1 MRRFGRRAAA
11 VVRRYPAT
19 LVLLVALVAVWIIA
33 IPTGPEGPFSPPVAG
48 LNAENLAHQRWWVL
62 FTSLVAAGGVVQF
75 ILSIVAAVVGVGLA
89 ERWMGW
95 RRTLIAFVVTGVLA
109 GGLGLGLELLGST
122 VGEFWSSSVRGIFTL
137 DPLTPIAG
145 TIAWATAWAGP
156 VERRR
161 ARTLLVGIGATLLLY
176 SGQPADLYLLVAVGL
191 GIGFGALA
199 RRERSP
205 QWPATRHETR
215 SLLAII
221 TVLLAVGPLLTLL
234 SVDRYGL
241 LSPLGIALTDPTPHP
256 VADHCVAGDIAPDCI
271 GQLTRFPGH
280 TVATAL
286 VSLLPLV
293 LFVIAARGLERGR
306 RAAVVLLVTLSL
318 VQGAASAWYYGVVP
332 VSGDPY
338 TVPLAPQ
345 RYWEVSLWLV
355 VSTLVPL
362 VYALVLVLRRRAFPV
377 QMTRT
382 GVIGA
387 VGAMAAS
394 FLLPAGGFVLAA
406 HAIRHQFRGSPGWDA
421 IIAQTPQRFVPASFL
436 RNEHLPLHAQTPLA
450 HAVLEVPGVLFW
462 LGIVATAAV
471 VLLRRVHVGT
481 PLAVDARLRPLLQAG
496 SGSLGHLATWAGN
509 RLWVSADGEAGIA
522 YQVQDGMAVTVSDP
536 FGRIRDRAALVEE
549 FLAFCDGHAWTPV
562 FYSVHEEW
570 RAELAARGWRS
581 LPVAEEM
588 SLDPAAFSLSGKAMN
603 DVRTAINKAQR
614 TGMTVAVGS
623 WDELPMAI
631 RRQVVAISDHWV
643 AEKSLPEMGFTLGGL
658 DELDDP
664 EVTMVVALDA
674 EQRVLAITSWLPV
687 WRDGEIVGR
696 TLDFMRRAPESP
708 NGAMEFTIAQAFEE
722 HRGTGIERSS
732 LSATPLARSGASGA
746 GALDA
751 VLALVGRLLEPVYGF
766 RSLLRFKTKF
776 KPTAEAMH
784 LVFRDPVQLPSIGIA
799 IARCYLPDLT
809 LRDSMKLLRRERGVT
824 R

>member
-1 MRRFGRRAAA
+1 MTRFARR
-11 VVRRYPAT
+11 VVGVIRRYPAT
-19 LVLLVALVAVWIIA
+19 FALLVALAAVWIVA
-33 IPTGPEGPFSPPVAG
+33 IPTGPEGPFSPPAAG
-48 LNAENLAHQRWWVL
+48 LNAENLAHQHWWVL
-62 FTSLVAAGGVVQF
+62 FTSLIAAGGVVQF
-75 ILSIVAAVVGVGLA
+75 VLSIVAAVVVVGLA

-122 VGEFWSSSVRGIFTL
+122 VGEFWSSSVRGVVTL

-145 TIAWATAWAGP
+145 TLAWASAWAGP

-191 GIGFGALA
+191 GVGFGALS

-205 QWPATRHETR
+205 RWPATRHETR
-215 SLLAII
+215 SLLSTV

-241 LSPLGIALTDPTPHP
+241 LSPLGIALTDPTTHP
-256 VADHCVAGDIAPDCI
+256 VVVHCVAGDIAPDCI
-271 GQLTRFPGH
+271 GQLTSLPGH
-280 TVATAL
+280 SISTAL

-293 LFVIAARGLERGR
+293 LFVIAARGLALGR
-306 RAAVVLLVTLSL
+306 RAAVVILVVLSV

-362 VYALVLVLRRRAFPV
+362 AYALVLVLRRNAFPV

-394 FLLPAGGFVLAA
+394 FVLPAGGFVLAA
-406 HAIRHQFRGSPGWDA
+406 HAIRHQFRESPDWGEL
-421 IIAQTPQRFVPASFL
+421 ITQMPRRFVPASFL
-436 RNEHLPLHAQTPLA
+436 RNEHFPLHPETPLA
-450 HAVLEVPGVLFW
+450 HAVMQVPGVLFW
-462 LGIVATAAV
+462 LGIVVTAAI

-481 PLAVDARLRPLLQAG
+481 PLAVDPRLRPLLQAG

-509 RLWVSADGEAGIA
+509 RLWVSSDGAAGVA
-522 YQVQDGMAVTVSDP
+522 YRLQDGMAVTVSDP
-536 FGRIRDRAALVEE
+536 FGRIVDRSALVGE
-549 FLAFCDGHAWTPV
+549 FVDFCDGHAWTPV

-570 RAELAARGWRS
+570 RAVLAERGWRS

-614 TGMTVAVGS
+614 TGMSAVIGS
-623 WDELPMAI
+623 WDELPAAV

-674 EQRVLAITSWLPV
+674 DERVLAITSWLPV

-708 NGAMEFTIAQAFEE
+708 NGAMEYTIAQAFEE
-722 HRGTGIERSS
+722 HRRTGIERSS
-732 LSATPLARSGASGA
+732 LSATPLAHSGGSGTANA

-776 KPTAEAMH
+776 KPTADAMH
-784 LVFRDPVQLPSIGIA
+784 VVFRDPVQLPAIGIA
-799 IARCYLPDLT
+799 IARCYLPDVT
-809 LRDSMKLLRRERGVT
+809 LRDSMKLLRR
-824 R
+824 

>member
-1 MRRFGRRAAA
+1 VKRTGQRALGLIRRH
-11 VVRRYPAT
+11 PAT
-19 LVLLVALVAVWIIA
+19 LVILVALIAVWVIA
-33 IPTGPEGPFSPPVAG
+33 IPTGPEGPFSPPAAG

-75 ILSIVAAVVGVGLA
+75 VISVVAAVVGVGLA

-95 RRTLIAFVVTGVLA
+95 WRTLIAFVVTGVLA

-122 VGEFWSSSVRGIFTL
+122 VGEFWSSAVRGIFTL

-145 TIAWATAWAGP
+145 TLAWATAWAAP

-161 ARTLLVGIGATLLLY
+161 ARTLLVGFGATLLLY

-191 GIGFGALA
+191 GIGFGALSRRQRPA
-199 RRERSP
+199 R
-205 QWPATRHETR
+205 WPATRHETR
-215 SLLAII
+215 SLLAIV

-241 LSPLGIALTDPTPHP
+241 LSPLGIALTNPSPPTSGQ
-256 VADHCVAGDIAPDCI
+256 HCVAGDIAPDCL
-271 GQLTRFPGH
+271 GQLTRYPAH
-280 TVATAL
+280 TLSDAL
-286 VSLLPLV
+286 ISLLPLV
-293 LFVIAARGLERGR
+293 LFIIGARGLQRGR
-306 RAAVVLLVTLSL
+306 RAAVWLLVALSV
-318 VQGAASAWYYGVVP
+318 VQSGASAWYYGVVP

-362 VYALVLVLRRRAFPV
+362 AYAILLILRRRAFPV
-377 QMTRT
+377 QMTRS
-382 GVIGA
+382 GAIGA
-387 VGAMAAS
+387 VGAILVS
-394 FLLPAGGFVLAA
+394 FVVPATAFVVVA
-406 HAIRHQFRGSPGWDA
+406 HAIRRQFSGATSWGDL
-421 IIAQTPQRFVPASFL
+421 IAQAPQRFVPGSFL
-436 RNEHLPLHAQTPLA
+436 RHEHITLHAETPLA
-450 HAVLEVPGVLFW
+450 HAVMQLPGVVFW
-462 LGIVATAAV
+462 LGVVATAAV
-471 VLLRRVHVGT
+471 VLLRRSYVGT
-481 PLAVDARLRPLLQAG
+481 PLAVDPRLRTLLQAG

-509 RLWVSADGEAGIA
+509 RLWVSDDGAAGIA
-522 YQVQDGMAVTVSDP
+522 YQLQDGMAVTVSDP
-536 FGRIRDRAALVEE
+536 FGRIPDRAAVVAE

-570 RAELAARGWRS
+570 RAVLADRGWRS

-588 SLDPAAFSLSGKAMN
+588 SLDPAEFSLSGKAMN

-614 TGMTVAVGS
+614 LGMSVVTGS
-623 WDELPMAI
+623 WDELPAPI

-664 EVTMVVALDA
+664 EVSMVVAQDA
-674 EQRVLAITSWLPV
+674 DEKVIAITSWLPV

-708 NGAMEFTIAQAFEE
+708 NGAMEYTIARAFEE
-722 HRGTGIERSS
+722 HKNAGIERSS
-732 LSATPLARSGASGA
+732 LSATPLARTGETRG
-746 GALDA
+746 GPLDS
-751 VLALVGRLLEPVYGF
+751 VLSLVGRLLEPVYGF
-766 RSLLRFKTKF
+766 KSLLKFKTKF
-776 KPTAEAMH
+776 KPTADAMH
-784 LVFRDPVQLPSIGIA
+784 LVFRDPVQLPAIGIA
-799 IARCYLPDLT
+799 IARCYLPDVT
-809 LRDSMKLLRRERGVT
+809 LRDSMRLLRR
-824 R
+824 